1 MKDIEDFKDEWRNEA
16 DSEMKTYMI
25 RCEKTSIG
33 YYNIK
38 CKSLEEAKAQAK
50 YQMAVSPKTVTEWEK
65 QEEIILPQESIVI
78 QPYNEFTNKEKK
90 DG

>member
-1 MKDIEDFKDEWRNEA
+1 VD
-16 DSEMKTYMI
+16 EMKTYMI

-50 YQMAVSPKTVTEWEK
+50 YQMAVSPKTVMENEK
-65 QEEIILPQESIVI
+65 CEEIILPKESMVI
-78 QPYNEFTNKEKK
+78 QPYNEFTGK
-90 DG
+90 G

>member
-1 MKDIEDFKDEWRNEA
+1 MKDIEDFKDGWRNEA

-65 QEEIILPQESIVI
+65 QEEIILPQESMVI

>member
-1 MKDIEDFKDEWRNEA
+1 MKDIEDFKDGWRNEA

>member
-1 MKDIEDFKDEWRNEA
+1 MKDIEDFKDEWRNED
-16 DSEMKTYMI
+16 DSEMKTYAI
-25 RCEKTSIG
+25 RAEKKQIG
-33 YYNIK
+33 YYTIK

>member
-1 MKDIEDFKDEWRNEA
+1 
-16 DSEMKTYMI
+16 MI
-25 RCEKTSIG
+25 RAERKLVG

-65 QEEIILPQESIVI
+65 QEEIVLPQESMVI
-78 QPYNEFTNKEKK
+78 QPYNEFTDKE
-90 DG
+90 

>member
-1 MKDIEDFKDEWRNEA
+1 MN
-16 DSEMKTYMI
+16 TYII
-25 RCEKTSIG
+25 RAERKLVG
-33 YYNIK
+33 YYTIK

-65 QEEIILPQESIVI
+65 QEEIVLPRESMVI